1 VVTLRLRDGSG
12 SVTRKW
18 LIEDVDRH
26 GNVRLY
32 FRRPGEKKVRLREEP
47 GTDAFLAEYQ
57 RAYDSETTS
66 PDKAAP
72 GTFAHLCVRYYASPE
87 FRGLDW
93 STRAWRQRYLDG
105 ICRDRG
111 SLPVAQLGSRQI
123 RALRDELADKPGAA
137 RSRLKAIKALFNW
150 AVKAEH
156 VAGNPARDVEMIRYK
171 SNGHHSWTMEEIAQ
185 YEARHP
191 IGTQARLAMT
201 LLLYTAGRRE
211 DACRLGPQHVKNGR
225 IRFTQAKNEN
235 RSPVTVDMPVH
246 TDLAR
251 AIAATP
257 SGHLSFLVSKLN
269 KPFTPAGFGNKFR
282 EWCDAAG
289 LPHCSAHGLRKA
301 AATRL
306 ADLGATAHEIMAVTG
321 HQSLEEAERYTKTAN
336 KAGLAD
342 RAFRKLEGGK

>member
-1 VVTLRLRDGSG
+1 
-12 SVTRKW
+12 
-18 LIEDVDRH
+18 
-26 GNVRLY
+26 
-32 FRRPGEKKVRLREEP
+32 
-47 GTDAFLAEYQ
+47 
-57 RAYDSETTS
+57 
-66 PDKAAP
+66 
-72 GTFAHLCVRYYASPE
+72 
-87 FRGLDW
+87 
-93 STRAWRQRYLDG
+93 
-105 ICRDRG
+105 
-111 SLPVAQLGSRQI
+111 
-123 RALRDELADKPGAA
+123 
-137 RSRLKAIKALFNW
+137 
-150 AVKAEH
+150 VKAEH